1 MVSLQ
6 MTVYRF
12 RPALPRDRRQI
23 RLLLRCFNQAELR
36 IGPTQSGT
44 NPTKSGLRCLFCPH
58 QQGEKWFQAAGR
70 RFGLG
75 LLLGLLL
82 HGLWNWGGLPLL
94 SYGLLGSGA
103 VAFLCW
109 LNLYLFADWQN
120 YGVVE
125 QGHSLIACG
134 KLTYGKTQAV
144 LADVIVS
151 PNWRGQGVGAF
162 LIKSLIDQA
171 ALYQG
176 PGDQAACRTNLPKQ
190 AILPIYLACAPRL
203 MPFYQRFG
211 FQPLELSQL
220 SFALRQELGLRRQP
234 ALRAMVLMVQQQGGD
249 EAKTR
254 PKG

>member
-1 MVSLQ
+1 MQLGAV
-6 MTVYRF
+6 
-12 RPALPRDRRQI
+12 
-23 RLLLRCFNQAELR
+23 
-36 IGPTQSGT
+36 PTSF
-44 NPTKSGLRCLFCPH
+44 GLRCLFCLP
-58 QQGEKWFQAAGR
+58 QQGEKWFQAAVR

-82 HGLWNWGGLPLL
+82 HGLWNWGRLPLL
-94 SYGLLGSGA
+94 SYGLLGGGA

-125 QGHSLIACG
+125 RDHSLIACG

-162 LIKSLIDQA
+162 LIRSIIDQA

-176 PGDQAACRTNLPKQ
+176 TGHQVACQPNLLNSQ
-190 AILPIYLACAPRL
+190 AIRPIYLACSPRL

-234 ALRAMVLMVQQQGGD
+234 ALRAMVLAVQQQGGY

-254 PKG
+254 PEG